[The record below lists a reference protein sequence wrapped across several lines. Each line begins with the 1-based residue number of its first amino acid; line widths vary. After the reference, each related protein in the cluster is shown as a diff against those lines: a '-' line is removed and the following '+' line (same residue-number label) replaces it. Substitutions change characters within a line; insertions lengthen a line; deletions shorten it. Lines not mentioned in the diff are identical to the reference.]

1 MGFTVVSGARVRTT
15 APCYVLSVMGTER
28 RKCYFYL
35 FSYVEKP
42 PFFFCKGFVFI
53 HLNTITNLFP
63 ACLSSHLSREK
74 KGRKEGGR
82 EESMEGERI
91 GVGCPWHLGA
101 MYFEVTFG

>member
-1 MGFTVVSGARVRTT
+1 MLFLFIFLYRKTT
-15 APCYVLSVMGTER
+15 
-28 RKCYFYL
+28 F
-35 FSYVEKP
+35 
-42 PFFFCKGFVFI
+42 FFFCKGFVFI

-63 ACLSSHLSREK
+63 ACLSSPLSREK

-82 EESMEGERI
+82 EESREGERI